1 MKGTIKLYPAQGKL
15 KVGLLCKYG
24 SMVQT
29 IKSVD
34 ELYINGNIP
43 TSKVTLMKYFVTNNK
58 GVIGQLAYDDYI
70 KVNEGNKVSVT
81 TETILNKMEIG
92 DNVTVTKV
100 TVEYSHIIVP
110 IDGIITHINGRK
122 ATVSI
127 PRLNEEIIVK
137 RHMLLLKGKNFRRIC
152 HVQS

>member
-1 MKGTIKLYPAQGKL
+1 MKGTIKLYPSVGKL

-29 IKSVD
+29 IKTID

-43 TSKVTLMKYFVTNNK
+43 TSKVTLMKYSVINNK
-58 GVIGQLAYDDYI
+58 GIIGQLAYDDYT
-70 KVNEGNKVSVT
+70 KVNEGDKVTINT
-81 TETILNKMEIG
+81 TTILNKMEVG
-92 DNVTVTKV
+92 DEVTITKI
-100 TVEYSHIIVP
+100 TSEYSHIIVP

-127 PRLNEEIIVK
+127 PRLNEEVIVK
-137 RHMLLLKGKNFRRIC
+137 RHMILLKGKNFRRIC
-152 HVQS
+152 YVQS